1 VNNEEEYWI
10 YMKICIIDDLVSNT
24 DVIAKFL
31 KLKGHETVVANSG
44 KKGLLLLE
52 DEIFDAVI
60 LDVTMP
66 DMSGIE
72 IVDALNESG
81 RIKDQNILIFSASL
95 VDEEKINDLKDH
107 GVKDFIKKPIDLN
120 LMLSKLEEAVKS

>member
-1 VNNEEEYWI
+1 
-10 YMKICIIDDLVSNT
+10 MKICIIDDLVSNT

-31 KLKGHETVVANSG
+31 KLKGHETVIANSG
-44 KKGLLLLE
+44 KQGLFLLE
-52 DEIFDAVI
+52 NEIFDAVI

-81 RIKDQNILIFSASL
+81 RIRDQKILIFSASL
-95 VDEEKINDLKDH
+95 IDEEKINDLKGK
-107 GVKDFIKKPIDLN
+107 GVIDFIKKPIDLN
-120 LMLSKLEEAVKS
+120 LMLSKLEEIAG